1 MNFYLLHVVGK
12 WFSLFIVSAMN
23 FLGFTVDEQKLEVA
37 ASNIDKNV
45 SMVTEVIP
53 FETVKTYDSS
63 IPSNIQKVLVEGKNG
78 LAFTDDEGNKVT
90 LEPVVHEEIQVGTGA
105 YGVFNGIMT
114 GYGPDCDTCDGKG
127 YVACRTVDKKDFN
140 LIEDGIYYEDAEFGK
155 VRVLAAALSVFP
167 CGTIVEVDSSNLGK
181 FTGIV
186 LDTGYGMRKSLEN
199 GIYHFDVAYTTESDE
214 MVAKTTNKKGV
225 TYSVQRWGW

>member
-127 YVACRTVDKKDFN
+127 YVACRTVDKKSFN

>member
-12 WFSLFIVSAMN
+12 WFSLFILSVTN
-23 FLGFTVDEQKLEVA
+23 LLGFTVDEPKVEVA
-37 ASNIDKNV
+37 TVNSDNNV
-45 SMVTEVIP
+45 AAQVEVIP
-53 FETVKTYDSS
+53 YETIKTYDNS
-63 IPSNIQKVLVEGKNG
+63 IPNNIQKVLVEGKNG
-78 LAFTDDEGNKVT
+78 LATVDDLGNKVT

-105 YGVFNGIMT
+105 YGVFEGIMT
-114 GYGPDCDTCDGKG
+114 GYGPDCNTCDGRG
-127 YVACRTVDKKDFN
+127 VVACRTVDKKSFN
-140 LIEDGIYYEDAEFGK
+140 LIQDGIYYQDSEFGE

-199 GIYHFDVAYTTESDE
+199 GIYHFDVAYTTEKDE

>member
-12 WFSLFIVSAMN
+12 WFSLFIVSAMS
-23 FLGFTVDEQKLEVA
+23 FLGFAVDEPKMEVA
-37 ASNIDKNV
+37 TNNTNNPV
-45 SMVTEVIP
+45 NMVTEVIP

-78 LAFTDDEGNKVT
+78 LAFTDGEGNKVT
-90 LEPVVHEEIQVGTGA
+90 LEPVIHEEIQVGTGA

-127 YVACRTVDKKDFN
+127 YVACQTIDKKSFN
-140 LIEDGIYYEDAEFGK
+140 LIDDGIYYEDAEFGK
-155 VRVLAAALSVFP
+155 VRVLAAALSAFP
-167 CGTIVEVDSSNLGK
+167 CGTIVEVDSTNLGK

-199 GIYHFDVAYTTESDE
+199 GIYHFDVAYTTELDE
-214 MVAKTTNKKGV
+214 MVPKTTNKKGV